1 MFVSAA
7 QRGPE
12 RTAKVVGVLVKC
24 EWGADTHVGCQQTT
38 GTRVSCRQTTGTH
51 ISCQQTTDTCVSR
64 QQTTDTC
71 ISRQQTTDTCV
82 SRQQTTETKPQAA
95 RAAAE
100 DVASKDVGV
109 VIKLESEPISDSEP
123 DFAYPIAFWA
133 GTNLRSLLTMSPA
146 AFSAH

>member
-64 QQTTDTC
+64 QQTT
-71 ISRQQTTDTCV
+71 
-82 SRQQTTETKPQAA
+82 ETKPEAA

>member
-51 ISCQQTTDTCVSR
+51 ISCQQTT
-64 QQTTDTC
+64 
-71 ISRQQTTDTCV
+71 
-82 SRQQTTETKPQAA
+82 ETKPEAA